1 MIRLM
6 AGLSMLLIAAGS
18 VLAQDGPNTRVYTN
32 DNNSGKPR
40 QRYVCVVP
48 QPDSAQSQYPNVCRA
63 DAGRVGGRCRCS
75 GVTGNG
81 TLQLGR

>member
-1 MIRLM
+1 M
-6 AGLSMLLIAAGS
+6 AGLSMLLMTAGS

-32 DNNSGKPR
+32 GNDQPR

-48 QPDSAQSQYPNVCRA
+48 QPDSAKSQYPNVCRA
-63 DAGRVGGRCRCS
+63 AEGRVGGRCRCPN
-75 GVTGNG
+75 VTGNG